1 MIPWRRKWQLAP
13 VFLLGKSHGQRSLM
27 GNSSQS
33 RKESDT
39 AERLSTHTYHDT
51 SAFSRRLWQK
61 GMKQKLFP
69 ELDTRAILKGF
80 LVQAFH
86 LFLWVKSLQLCFDI
100 VATHTV
106 HGISPGQNT
115 GVGSLSLLQ
124 VIFPT

>member
-1 MIPWRRKWQLAP
+1 
-13 VFLLGKSHGQRSLM
+13 M

-51 SAFSRRLWQK
+51 SAFSRCLWQK

-69 ELDTRAILKGF
+69 ELDARAILKGF

-86 LFLWVKSLQLCFDI
+86 LFLWVKSLHLCFDI

-106 HGISPGQNT
+106 RGISPGQST

-124 VIFPT
+124 VIFPN